1 MTIQA
6 KSAQT
11 FVKQIM
17 TCNENLPKRRDKSL
31 NILKKNICDALGNVN
46 RQKVLRCEQP
56 RTMLTGMGLFWTKYR
71 QGLACLP
78 WPSG

>member
-17 TCNENLPKRRDKSL
+17 SCSESLPKRDKSL
-31 NILKKNICDALGNVN
+31 NILKKNISDALGNVN

-71 QGLACLP
+71 QGLA
-78 WPSG
+78 